1 MPENLNE
8 AKKAVM
14 ADVLSGNWGDFVW
27 MRNLSGVQKMAAEAA
42 EQIIYSTGFLGANVN
57 AAVTDATGSDIKSHL
72 LKALENAKN
81 QPKPEQEQEIAKQ
94 KPFAEVF
101 SGVAKIVIA
110 AVGAPV
116 KTLARFFEKT
126 EQEQEKKPEEDKQI
140 QPQIMQENLARLA
153 PDLQQAVLSLSTT
166 LKNIGFAAPQKIEI
180 LEEKAEEKEKEK
192 GEKQDIQPM
201 SLGMDIGKTPIGKAL
216 DDSEISYSNQKA
228 STQKGIAEASSVL
241 IQAGVTLDDSAI
253 PASWSSR
260 IHAEKQQSPALAR

>member
-1 MPENLNE
+1 
-8 AKKAVM
+8 
-14 ADVLSGNWGDFVW
+14 
-27 MRNLSGVQKMAAEAA
+27 
-42 EQIIYSTGFLGANVN
+42 
-57 AAVTDATGSDIKSHL
+57 
-72 LKALENAKN
+72 
-81 QPKPEQEQEIAKQ
+81 
-94 KPFAEVF
+94 
-101 SGVAKIVIA
+101 VAKIVIA

-140 QPQIMQENLARLA
+140 QPKIMQENLARLA

-216 DDSEISYSNQKA
+216 DDSEISYSNQK
-228 STQKGIAEASSVL
+228 GIKEASSVL

-253 PASWSSR
+253 HASWSSR
-260 IHAEKQQSPALAR
+260 IRAEKQQSPALAR